1 MQVNLNKFGTFD
13 IVAPKSVATCLDY
26 VMIWG
31 GDPNRAQLCRLYASA
46 IANCTSCLS
55 LPKYNVATGDPIAHG
70 HVCLERLITEAKI
83 DIGQIAEAGVLCLGL
98 MMQQTAVFNEV
109 EEKENFSSQSADR

>member
-1 MQVNLNKFGTFD
+1 MQVDLNKYGKHE
-13 IVAPKSVATCLDY
+13 IAAPKSVATCLDY

-31 GDPNRAQLCRLYASA
+31 GAPNKAQLCRLYASA
-46 IANCTSCLS
+46 IAICTGCIS

-70 HVCLERLITEAKI
+70 HLCLDRLVTEAKL
-83 DIGQIAEAGVLCLGL
+83 DIGQIAEAGVLCLGV

-109 EEKENFSSQSADR
+109 EEKENFTSQNAGR